1 MKKCHGP
8 PPEVMTIAY
17 EKKVRGAED
26 GITAESLTTR
36 KNKPPVSKD
45 TEGLP

>member
-8 PPEVMTIAY
+8 LPEAMNIAY

-26 GITAESLTTR
+26 GITAEKLTTR
-36 KNKPPVSKD
+36 KNRPPFSN
-45 TEGLP
+45 GY